1 MEVRGI
7 MKDLIEG
14 VRCTAP
20 CLPHCSPLALSL
32 LPSVYSRYF
41 SRGCLIL
48 DLHSRG
54 IIHRDLKLSNILL
67 DKNLRIVPPLI
78 PTLWDTWH
86 PNIKKIADFGLA
98 RIIEDSN
105 SDEEYTFCGTPNY
118 ISPEILAHEV
128 YGLESDIWS
137 LGCIFLSLLSG
148 TPPFAVLP
156 LFPCPRVIENVEN
169 VEVMVGS
176 GCRRCPPKGDEG
188 KVYYATTCFER
199 CEGFGVEDVRDG
211 MEGSGD

>member
-1 MEVRGI
+1 MYRS
-7 MKDLIEG
+7 LS
-14 VRCTAP
+14 P
-20 CLPHCSPLALSL
+20 SLLPLALSFP
-32 LPSVYSRYF
+32 PSVYSRYF
-41 SRGCLIL
+41 SRVCLIL

-67 DKNLRIVPPLI
+67 DKNLRIVPPPLI

-148 TPPFAVLP
+148 APPFAVLP
-156 LFPCPRVIENVEN
+156 PCSRV
-169 VEVMVGS
+169 VGLW
-176 GCRRCPPKGDEG
+176 RTWR
-188 KVYYATTCFER
+188 
-199 CEGFGVEDVRDG
+199 
-211 MEGSGD
+211 